1 MKILILSFAALFQS
15 LTAQYRPIYENC
27 GLENRLDFMT
37 FIRAMARFQSA
48 KSNIPIYTII
58 DMNQPSTNPR
68 LFVIDIESKKLL
80 YASHV
85 AHGRASG
92 DIYARKFSNRL
103 GSHCTSPGL
112 YRTAETYFGRNG
124 YSLRLDGL
132 DFGVNHNA
140 RLRGVVIHPSD
151 YASPS
156 TIIKRGTLGRSLGCP
171 ALPPELSQE
180 IINTIKNGSLLYIA
194 N

>member
-15 LTAQYRPIYENC
+15 LTAQYRPIYEKC

-48 KSNIPIYTII
+48 KSDIPIYTII

-80 YASHV
+80 HASHV
-85 AHGRASG
+85 AHGQASG
-92 DIYARKFSNRL
+92 ELFARRFSNL
-103 GSHCTSPGL
+103 IGSHCTSPGL

-132 DFGVNHNA
+132 DLGVNNNA
-140 RLRGVVIHPSD
+140 RVRGIVIHPSV
-151 YASPS
+151 YAVPEVA
-156 TIIKRGTLGRSLGCP
+156 KRRGTLGRSLGCP

>member
-58 DMNQPSTNPR
+58 DMNKPSTEPR
-68 LFVIDIESKKLL
+68 LFVIDIESERLL
-80 YASHV
+80 HASHV

-92 DIYARKFSNRL
+92 ELFARRFSNMI
-103 GSHCTSPGL
+103 GSHCSSAGL

-140 RLRGVVIHPSD
+140 RLRGIVIHPSV
-151 YASPS
+151 YAAPEVA
-156 TIIKRGTLGRSLGCP
+156 KQRGQLGRSLGCP
-171 ALPPELSQE
+171 ALPLKLSRQ
-180 IINTIKNGSLLYIA
+180 IIDTIKNGSLLYIA
-194 N
+194 D

>member
-27 GLENRLDFMT
+27 GLAEHLDYLT

-48 KSNIPIYTII
+48 KNNIPIYTII
-58 DMNQPSTNPR
+58 DMNKPSTEPR
-68 LFVIDIESKKLL
+68 LFVIDIESEKLL
-80 YASHV
+80 HASHV

-92 DIYARKFSNRL
+92 DIYARRFSNRL

-140 RLRGVVIHPSD
+140 RLRSVVIHPSN
-151 YASPS
+151 YASPA
-156 TIIKRGTLGRSLGCP
+156 TITRRGTLGRSLGCP
-171 ALPPELSQE
+171 ALPPEHSRQ
-180 IINTIKNGSLLYIA
+180 IIETIKNGSLLYIA
-194 N
+194 D

>member
-27 GLENRLDFMT
+27 GLSEQLDYLT

-58 DMNQPSTNPR
+58 DMNKPSTEPR
-68 LFVIDIESKKLL
+68 LFVIDIESEKLL
-80 YASHV
+80 QASHV

-92 DIYARKFSNRL
+92 DIYARRFSNRL

-140 RLRGVVIHPSD
+140 RLRSVVIHPSN
-151 YASPS
+151 YASPA
-156 TIIKRGTLGRSLGCP
+156 TITRRGTLGRSLGCP
-171 ALPPELSQE
+171 ALPPEHSRQ
-180 IINTIKNGSLLYIA
+180 IIETIKNGSLLYIA
-194 N
+194 D